1 MCHQN
6 KKIIDT
12 ITSYFPVQ
20 AIISNLRCPT
30 LAIEAKAGLTRI
42 LISLFMNSEKLMHL
56 KKPNTQRVWEKNQVN
71 TWRCPTY
78 MKEEELEEIKG
89 IINTYFKENNSAED
103 FSLHYEYLRLLS
115 YLLNS
120 DLILGKVSKKREWQQ
135 KLASAYE
142 LLTNAYLF
150 SVDQLRMT
158 SDIANAAINRRRTT
172 TPNIAQI
179 HDETEEIPL
188 MKVAKELIKAEQIE
202 SARTFFI

>member
-1 MCHQN
+1 MKLIAVESGLIMSILLFTNYFYRGKKDTLLHFKNQLYLYADMCHQN

-56 KKPNTQRVWEKNQVN
+56 KKTNTQRVWEKNQVN

-78 MKEEELEEIKG
+78 MKEEELEEIKA

-120 DLILGKVSKKREWQQ
+120 DLILGKVTKKKEWQ
-135 KLASAYE
+135 E
-142 LLTNAYLF
+142 N
-150 SVDQLRMT
+150 
-158 SDIANAAINRRRTT
+158 
-172 TPNIAQI
+172 
-179 HDETEEIPL
+179 
-188 MKVAKELIKAEQIE
+188 
-202 SARTFFI
+202 